1 MSGAWQVVRPT
12 MKREYQVLE
21 IREFLLL
28 AVLAEAND
36 GNANST
42 GIVGKSIQGSE
53 GDDEGH

>member
-12 MKREYQVLE
+12 MLGEYQVLE